1 MAPLA
6 AAVSSTS
13 ERRAK
18 RVLADRLILVFLM
31 IKRSLDELLP
41 DPAPQLTN
49 FFRGSSFLRKLGYS

>member
-18 RVLADRLILVFLM
+18 RVLADRLILVFLV
-31 IKRSLDELLP
+31 IKRSLENLVDEEMKEHGAVSLP
-41 DPAPQLTN
+41 IFNNEAHD
-49 FFRGSSFLRKLGYS
+49 S